1 MSDNISVNELR
12 QYIERIE
19 RLEEELD
26 GIKGDRKDVY
36 AEVKAVGFDVKA
48 VRKIIR
54 IRKMD
59 PTQRQIEEAVEDT
72 YRTALGL

>member
-1 MSDNISVNELR
+1 MSDLIAVDQLR

-36 AEVKAVGFDVKA
+36 AEVKAVGYDVKA
-48 VRKIIR
+48 VRKIVR

-72 YRTALGL
+72 YRNALGL

>member
-1 MSDNISVNELR
+1 MSDLIAVDQLR

-36 AEVKAVGFDVKA
+36 AEVKAVGYDVKA
-48 VRKIIR
+48 VRKIVR

-59 PTQRQIEEAVEDT
+59 PTQRQIDEAVEET
-72 YRTALGL
+72 YRAALGL

>member
-1 MSDNISVNELR
+1 MSDLIAVDQLR

-19 RLEEELD
+19 RIEEELD
-26 GIKGDRKDVY
+26 GAKGDRNDVY
-36 AEVKAVGFDVKA
+36 AEAKAVGFDVKA
-48 VRKIIR
+48 VRKIVR

>member
-1 MSDNISVNELR
+1 MSDLIAVDQLR

-36 AEVKAVGFDVKA
+36 AEVKAVGYDAKA
-48 VRKIIR
+48 VRKIVR

-59 PTQRQIEEAVEDT
+59 PTQRQIDEAVEET
-72 YRTALGL
+72 YRAALGL

>member
-1 MSDNISVNELR
+1 MSDLIGVDQLR

-19 RLEEELD
+19 RVEEEID
-26 GIKGDRKDVY
+26 GAKGDRKDIY
-36 AEVKAVGFDVKA
+36 AELKAVGYDVKA
-48 VRKIIR
+48 VRKIVR

>member
-48 VRKIIR
+48 VRKIVR

-59 PTQRQIEEAVEDT
+59 PTQRQIDEAVEET
-72 YRTALGL
+72 YRAALGL

>member
-1 MSDNISVNELR
+1 MSDLIAVDQLR

-36 AEVKAVGFDVKA
+36 AEVKAVGYDTKA
-48 VRKIIR
+48 VRKIVR

-59 PTQRQIEEAVEDT
+59 PTQRQIDEAVEET
-72 YRTALGL
+72 YRAALGL

>member
-19 RLEEELD
+19 RIEEELD
-26 GIKGDRKDVY
+26 GAKGDRKDVY
-36 AEVKAVGFDVKA
+36 SEAKAVGFDTKA
-48 VRKIIR
+48 IRKIVR

-59 PTQRQIEEAVEDT
+59 PTQRQIDEAVEDT

>member
-1 MSDNISVNELR
+1 MSDLIAVDQLR

-36 AEVKAVGFDVKA
+36 AEVKAVGYDVKA
-48 VRKIIR
+48 VRKIVR

-59 PTQRQIEEAVEDT
+59 PTQRQIEVAVEDT

>member
-1 MSDNISVNELR
+1 MSDQIAVDQLR

-19 RLEEELD
+19 RVEEELD
-26 GIKGDRKDVY
+26 GIKGDRKDIY
-36 AEVKAVGFDVKA
+36 AEVKAVGYDTKA
-48 VRKIIR
+48 VRKIVR